1 MWERESDKCAGGIF
15 AVLSI
20 ESPTVS
26 GTLKQEAIEAVI
38 RFVWC
43 RTYKPGEPDA
53 AWENWDAIEKYAA
66 DLVDKVVAERWERVT
81 AAPKRAT
88 SS

>member
-1 MWERESDKCAGGIF
+1 MWKRESEKCAGDIF
-15 AVLSI
+15 VVLPI
-20 ESPTVS
+20 YGPIVS
-26 GTLKQEAIEAVI
+26 GTLKQEAIKAVM

-43 RTYKPGEPDA
+43 RTHNAKRPDA
-53 AWENWDAIEKYAA
+53 LRANWTAIEKYSA

-81 AAPKRAT
+81 VASKRAI

>member
-53 AWENWDAIEKYAA
+53 AWENWDAIEKYSA
-66 DLVDKVVAERWERVT
+66 DLVDKVVAERWEHVT